1 MELTISAQ
9 SRTALG
15 KLNKKLRTTG
25 MIPAV
30 LYGPSF
36 AKASE
41 GKASTMPLQVN
52 VKEFQ
57 KVFKAA
63 GESTLVNLV
72 VEGQGQHKVLIHD
85 VAKHYMRNEPIHVDF
100 YEVDLTRKIHAKI
113 PLEYIGVSAAVKEL
127 GGILV
132 KNLTEVEVEALPSDL
147 PHNIEL
153 NLETLK
159 IFADHIRVSDIK
171 VSDKV
176 KILTHAE
183 DIIVSVQPPR
193 TEEELAE
200 LEKPTAEAEKA
211 AIEGMQAEADK
222 AKEEKAGEGEEGEEK
237 AEKKAEPKAEGKPEK
252 AEKK

>member
-1 MELTISAQ
+1 MELTIAAQ

-25 MIPAV
+25 VIPAV
-30 LYGPSF
+30 LYGSSYTKSTKDRP
-36 AKASE
+36 ASI
-41 GKASTMPLQVN
+41 PLQVSLK
-52 VKEFQ
+52 VFE

-72 VEGQGQHKVLIHD
+72 IEGQGQHKVLIHD
-85 VAKHYMRNEPIHVDF
+85 VAKHYMKNEPIHVDF

-113 PLEYIGVSAAVKEL
+113 PLEFIGVSPAVKEL
-127 GGILV
+127 GAILV
-132 KNLTEVEVEALPSDL
+132 KSLNEVEVEALPSDL

-153 NLETLK
+153 NLESLK
-159 IFADHIRVSDIK
+159 TVEDHIRVSDIK
-171 VSDKV
+171 LSDKV

-222 AKEEKAGEGEEGEEK
+222 AKEVQAVEGEEK
-237 AEKKAEPKAEGKPEK
+237 AETKVEAKSEKPEK
-252 AEKK
+252 K